1 MNRNISSS
9 FRRIAAIVS
18 TSCLIALGTIVNA
31 TSSSAAAMHSGT
43 VEVLSAGSLSNIMLL
58 VESAFKR
65 DTGYSVQDVSEGS
78 SAIASGV
85 VAKTLQGDVFLSAS
99 ITANSAL
106 EGTVHGNW
114 INGYTRFGASPTVL
128 AYYPKSRF
136 ATALTRRPWY
146 DVIRSSG
153 FELGRTNPA
162 VDPGGVLDIDALY
175 GIGYAYNIPSLFP
188 LARDARN
195 VYTEEALPGLLQA
208 GQLDAAFMYAVS
220 AHAAGLPFVPLTGT
234 KSLDA
239 QYTIAQ
245 LNRAPHPTA
254 AAAFVKWLLS
264 DTGFSLMERQGL
276 VPVTSPH
283 FVAAPR

>member
-9 FRRIAAIVS
+9 FRRIAAIMA
-18 TSCLIALGTIVNA
+18 TTCLITLETVVTTTN
-31 TSSSAAAMHSGT
+31 SSATAMHSGT

-78 SAIASGV
+78 SAITSGV

-99 ITANSAL
+99 ITANRAL
-106 EGTVHGNW
+106 EGTSHGNW

-136 ATALTRRPWY
+136 ATALTKRPWY

-175 GIGYAYNIPSLFP
+175 GIGYAYNIPSLLP
-188 LARDARN
+188 LARDTRN
-195 VYTEEALPGLLQA
+195 MYTEEALPGLLQA

-220 AHAAGLPFVPLTGT
+220 AHAARLPFVPLTGT
-234 KSLDA
+234 NGLDA
-239 QYTIAQ
+239 HYTIAQ

-264 DTGFSLMERQGL
+264 DIGLSLMEKQGL
-276 VPVTSPH
+276 VPVTPLH
-283 FVAAPR
+283 YVAAPR